1 MGSVLVAMPR
11 AEDANR
17 IAGIVRNSG
26 MLLDVNIC
34 DTGADVLR
42 VANDRDYGVIIC
54 GKQLRDMGYSELI
67 GMLPE
72 YFGSIVLTKDQSL
85 EVVSDNMV
93 KLIIPF
99 RANDL
104 NNTISMITDGF
115 YRRLKKKRVVPPKR
129 NVESQ
134 KIVDQAKH
142 MLMERNGLTEEEAV
156 RYIQKNSMDFG
167 RKMVESAQMILS
179 LYG

>member
-1 MGSVLVAMPR
+1 M
-11 AEDANR
+11 ECYQN
-17 IAGIVRNSG
+17 
-26 MLLDVNIC
+26 
-34 DTGADVLR
+34 
-42 VANDRDYGVIIC
+42 
-54 GKQLRDMGYSELI
+54 
-67 GMLPE
+67 
-72 YFGSIVLTKDQSL
+72 FGSIVLTKDQSL

-142 MLMERNGLTEEEAV
+142 MLMERNGLTEEEAF

>member
-104 NNTISMITDGF
+104 NNTISMITDGL

-142 MLMERNGLTEEEAV
+142 MLMERNGLTEEEAF

-167 RKMVESAQMILS
+167 RKMVESAEMILS

>member
-142 MLMERNGLTEEEAV
+142 MLMERNGLTEEEAF
-156 RYIQKNSMDFG
+156 RYIQKNGMDFG

>member
-142 MLMERNGLTEEEAV
+142 MLM
-156 RYIQKNSMDFG
+156 
-167 RKMVESAQMILS
+167 
-179 LYG
+179 